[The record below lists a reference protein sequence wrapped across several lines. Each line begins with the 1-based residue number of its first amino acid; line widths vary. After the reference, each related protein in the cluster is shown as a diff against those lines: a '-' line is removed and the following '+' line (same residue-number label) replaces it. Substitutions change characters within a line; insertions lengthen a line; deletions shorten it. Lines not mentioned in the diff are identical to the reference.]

1 MTYRPKDT
9 DEGFCCV
16 AWLLGLCVE
25 DERCE
30 RQGEPGLSQFQNDSL
45 SQQEGPLRPVPC
57 LEGFAL
63 FLFRKLSL
71 P

>member
-25 DERCE
+25 K
-30 RQGEPGLSQFQNDSL
+30 GGLRDVRDRENQACHSSKMILYPSKKGFYVL
-45 SQQEGPLRPVPC
+45 SPV
-57 LEGFAL
+57 
-63 FLFRKLSL
+63 
-71 P
+71 

>member
-25 DERCE
+25 K
-30 RQGEPGLSQFQNDSL
+30 GGLRAVRDGRENRACHISKMILYPSKKGL
-45 SQQEGPLRPVPC
+45 
-57 LEGFAL
+57 
-63 FLFRKLSL
+63 
-71 P
+71 

>member
-25 DERCE
+25 K
-30 RQGEPGLSQFQNDSL
+30 GGLRDARDRENRACHISKMILYPSKKGLYVPSPFR
-45 SQQEGPLRPVPC
+45 GVCFIPL
-57 LEGFAL
+57 
-63 FLFRKLSL
+63 
-71 P
+71 